1 MPTGTGPHG
10 IHNAKAKPLF
20 DVKPGEW
27 YFGFDCAKC
36 GQRFAVFDDPSKGTI
51 NFNGAAHIQ
60 VACSH
65 CDHDQLYGADEVQN
79 YKAM

>member
-1 MPTGTGPHG
+1 MQEPANG
-10 IHNAKAKPLF
+10 IWASIPSNALNGSLLSAII
-20 DVKPGEW
+20 
-27 YFGFDCAKC
+27 
-36 GQRFAVFDDPSKGTI
+36 SKGTI
-51 NFNGAAHIQ
+51 NFYGAAHIQ